1 MKFIFLT
8 SVYIVSRIMSLS
20 LPLFCQ
26 LKIRQ
31 KLFRIPRGKVKKRK
45 NNTSVIDRSVR
56 YVLKVLLLL
65 PSKFIIGF
73 GKQVLSSNTKFLVC
87 SKNQYEKTFFRI
99 HEITILTAKFHVTTF
114 HLTMLKYLITS
125 DKNKFHQQPLQSL

>member
-1 MKFIFLT
+1 MKLIFIP
-8 SVYIVSRIMSLS
+8 SVYFVSCIISLS
-20 LPLFCQ
+20 VPLFCQ

-73 GKQVLSSNTKFLVC
+73 GKQVLSSNTKFFVC
-87 SKNQYEKTFFRI
+87 SKNQYEKTFSNTRNNNSY
-99 HEITILTAKFHVTTF
+99 HEISCHDLSFNHAEIPNHVG
-114 HLTMLKYLITS
+114 
-125 DKNKFHQQPLQSL
+125 KNKFYKQPLQSL